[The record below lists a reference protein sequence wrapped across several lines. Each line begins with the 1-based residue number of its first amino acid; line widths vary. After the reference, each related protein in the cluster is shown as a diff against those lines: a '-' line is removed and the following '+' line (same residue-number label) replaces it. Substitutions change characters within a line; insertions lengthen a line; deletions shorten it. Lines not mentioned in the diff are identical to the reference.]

1 MGDQY
6 IERPT
11 GAVVIPMIAFI
22 EGRMR
27 IPMDR
32 VMKDFLIFFRTCPTQ
47 CSLNLF
53 KVVNSVAQINKKI
66 GVNLTHHDINWV
78 YSCQDIK
85 GTGYYLRTRVP
96 AIMLTSYHPKSNK
109 GLDEDYLI
117 LSGDWHDG
125 LCCPVRDGEP
135 SGVTG
140 GLRLRFFFFFFTCV
154 FPLNIHIYVF
164 FFFFMTFFFF
174 LVSSFLCLFQKWTLL

>member
-140 GLRLRFFFFFFTCV
+140 GLRLRFFFFFFFYLCFSFEHTYIC
-154 FPLNIHIYVF
+154 VF
-164 FFFFMTFFFF
+164 FF
-174 LVSSFLCLFQKWTLL
+174 L